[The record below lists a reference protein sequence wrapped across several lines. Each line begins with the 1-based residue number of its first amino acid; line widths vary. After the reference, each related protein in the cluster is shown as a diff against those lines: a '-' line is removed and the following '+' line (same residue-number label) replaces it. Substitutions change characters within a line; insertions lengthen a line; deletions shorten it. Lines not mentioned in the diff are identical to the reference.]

1 MNKELIK
8 RQLTFLGFV
17 VGTITLFVFNDWA
30 IDEVMNGLE
39 YDYYIPL
46 SLTILQVWLVTKY
59 LHK

>member
-17 VGTITLFVFNDWA
+17 FGTITLFAFNDWL
-30 IDEVMNGLE
+30 IDEFLE
-39 YDYYIPL
+39 YSEVDYYVSL